1 MRRYVYLEKMEDDN
15 LMDYEDNYVYTCVMK
30 IFDDRQKA
38 VDYILTWKPE
48 LKEGEIMIDNPENIK
63 TEGGI
68 DVTWE
73 TNAIRHIYTEEDK
86 YHRALITFRIE
97 KREVE

>member
-1 MRRYVYLEKMEDDN
+1 MRRYVYLVKMSDDN
-15 LMDYEDNYVYTCVMK
+15 LMDYEDNYVYTFVMK

-38 VDYILTWKPE
+38 VDFISAWKPE
-48 LKEGEIMIDNPENIK
+48 LEEGEIMIDNPEKIK
-63 TEGGI
+63 TEGGL

-73 TNAIRHIYTEEDK
+73 TTAIRHIYTELDK
-86 YHRALITFRIE
+86 YHRALITFTIE